1 MYKLNRFKRSFKV
14 SSVQHLRV
22 KNINF
27 VLLNSVAFEGDNCNM
42 CKEAEAL
49 VKQVARNISCQE
61 NVRAHSMIL
70 TYWPF
75 ANMYFGL
82 EAHLFMF
89 SYSMTIPSNAAQLL
103 KTLNIQHQLFCRF

>member
-14 SSVQHLRV
+14 KSVQHLRV

-49 VKQVARNISCQE
+49 LKQVARNISCQE
-61 NVRAHSMIL
+61 NVRAHF
-70 TYWPF
+70 T
-75 ANMYFGL
+75 
-82 EAHLFMF
+82 
-89 SYSMTIPSNAAQLL
+89 TIVTSNQVCYT
-103 KTLNIQHQLFCRF
+103 KSWS